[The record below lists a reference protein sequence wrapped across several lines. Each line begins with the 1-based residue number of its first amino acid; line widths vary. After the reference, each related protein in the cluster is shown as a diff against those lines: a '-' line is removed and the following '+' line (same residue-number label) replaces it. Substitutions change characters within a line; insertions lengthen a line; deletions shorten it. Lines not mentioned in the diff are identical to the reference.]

1 MKRALQGL
9 LKAAEFIS
17 ESLPMWLYIAG
28 IATVY
33 AGVSAFSEAVGSIV
47 LGVMLI
53 ATAFLFGSGDD

>member
-9 LKAAEFIS
+9 LKAAELIS

-28 IATVY
+28 IATIY
-33 AGVSAFSEAVGSIV
+33 AGVSAFSEAVGNIV